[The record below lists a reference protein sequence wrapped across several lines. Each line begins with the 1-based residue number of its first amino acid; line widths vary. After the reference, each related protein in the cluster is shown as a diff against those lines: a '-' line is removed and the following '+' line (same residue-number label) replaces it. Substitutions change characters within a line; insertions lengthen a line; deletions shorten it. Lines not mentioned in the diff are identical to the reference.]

1 MHPANMLF
9 NNYPGWGS
17 QLHQVCNRHFPKQVC
32 YNAGYKKL
40 EGLSPRQHRPQR
52 QYQGQDSL
60 IAALEEKYVLSQ
72 PSEALQNSSSS
83 ESLDCIPQEPIHM
96 LGGMVSP
103 HLVQAKAS
111 LRISA
116 YVFGGQLFSYSLQAP
131 SSIVFQILQDKGSC
145 PAILERWP
153 LRTRSCSS
161 TVCKRR
167 ERSANY
173 LDGASPWGD
182 KAVCA

>member
-1 MHPANMLF
+1 MHPAANMLF
-9 NNYPGWGS
+9 TSDPCLGS
-17 QLHQVCNRHFPKQVC
+17 QLHQLCDRHLPKQVC
-32 YNAGYKKL
+32 CNADYKKL
-40 EGLSPRQHRPQR
+40 EGLSPRQHGPQR

-111 LRISA
+111 LRTL
-116 YVFGGQLFSYSLQAP
+116 LFSICLW
-131 SSIVFQILQDKGSC
+131 G
-145 PAILERWP
+145 PAFEYLIAGGLIHRVP
-153 LRTRSCSS
+153 RSC
-161 TVCKRR
+161 RMR
-167 ERSANY
+167 GPAQRPLNA
-173 LDGASPWGD
+173 GR
-182 KAVCA
+182 

>member
-1 MHPANMLF
+1 MAPTLSEIRASACTQLF
-9 NNYPGWGS
+9 TSDPCLGS
-17 QLHQVCNRHFPKQVC
+17 QLYQLCDRHLPKQVYC
-32 YNAGYKKL
+32 NPGYKKL
-40 EGLSPRQHRPQR
+40 EGLSPRQHGPQR

-111 LRISA
+111 LHIL
-116 YVFGGQLFSYSLQAP
+116 LFSICLR
-131 SSIVFQILQDKGSC
+131 G
-145 PAILERWP
+145 PAFEHLIAGALIHCFP
-153 LRTRSCSS
+153 RSC
-161 TVCKRR
+161 RMR
-167 ERSANY
+167 DLAQ
-173 LDGASPWGD
+173 
-182 KAVCA
+182 